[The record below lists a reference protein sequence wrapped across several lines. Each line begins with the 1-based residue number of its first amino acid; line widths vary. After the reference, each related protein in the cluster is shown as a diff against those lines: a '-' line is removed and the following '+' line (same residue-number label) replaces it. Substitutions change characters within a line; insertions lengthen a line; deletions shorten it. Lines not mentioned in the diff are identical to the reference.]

1 MNVDRRGWG
10 ISVVRARILA
20 AGLALLAAGC
30 AVLGLASHS
39 RQVALKPALSSN
51 ADGRAIS
58 RDTVPL
64 AGAAGANAEVQAR
77 ARSIFAGLPLI
88 FEPNL
93 GQGHLNPADERAKFV
108 ARGSGYS
115 LFLGSEGAILSLAS
129 RDLSRASKATAHHPI
144 MRVDSLQMKLL
155 GANRNVVLT
164 AADRLPGKSNYLIG
178 NDRSRWRTGVP
189 QFARVRYQNV
199 YPGIDLVFY
208 GNQGQLEYDFQVA
221 PGASPEQAELEF
233 NGASGLEL
241 KQGALVIRTGNG
253 SVKLE
258 APRVYQEIAGNRQ
271 PVEANFVLRGGH
283 RAGFAIGS
291 YDRSRRLIIDP
302 ILTFSTYF
310 GGSGDELA
318 TSVAVDGSFDIYLT
332 GSTTSPNLPVT
343 PLPAPGIPGAYQT
356 MLGGPGPNVYIAKI
370 IPPLGNL
377 PAGLSYV
384 TYLGGNGSDT
394 PVGIKVDGGYHPF
407 VAGTTTSTN
416 FPTSGNAY
424 QSAPQAGSS
433 GTSHVFVTQMSS
445 DGTALAYSSYLSGNG
460 TDIASGMTIDA
471 LGDLLVT
478 GTTTSTNSGTTA
490 VQFPAS
496 ALPETVAYQAAPKG
510 PIQFFLT
517 KVNTGSERQ
526 GSIAYSTYFGGG
538 TFNTAAPIAVG
549 GGVAVDT
556 SNNVYFSGTT
566 NYTYVGCAGCS
577 ATDFPILNA
586 YQPCLDQAPPS
597 TVVIA
602 PVCTY
607 SPPPTASDA
616 FVAKLN
622 LNPNTPA
629 GQQLVWSTYV
639 GGSGDDSSSGVGL
652 DPGAANVY
660 LVGTTNSLNY
670 PLGITTLSTSAS
682 FQTCLDTPVNPAAGL
697 PCPTPS
703 TTPYPTDAFVARL
716 TNPTNSISTTIPT
729 NVALNYFTYLG
740 GTSDENGL
748 AITVD
753 TASGALVTGWTTSS
767 DFPVAPATNSIQ
779 SVYGGDQDAF
789 VARINTAAVIGQ
801 TTTASWAS
809 YFGGSGTDSGTGIA
823 LDPNQ
828 NTYLAGT
835 TNSPNLQVAKPLT
848 PAQGGGYDKVGYD
861 AFVAQLGTAVS
872 LSLQGTLTLGND
884 QTFISAGNQATFT
897 YIVTNNGPDL
907 ATNLTLTDN
916 LSSAITGVP
925 VTFVSASTSS
935 GTCGGVSTNSIVS
948 CTLPSLQSGSTATVT
963 IVITPTANSNGN
975 QATFNG
981 GTVQVMSAGNIVL
994 AQTSVPAVMSDFSM
1008 QVNPTNNSVPVAGDT
1023 ATYQVQLTP
1032 HPLYTSAITVSCSNL
1047 PTQSTCAVAPSSS
1060 ITVESS
1066 SGATA
1071 TLSITTTARPVP
1083 SPTAS
1088 LFLRRFYAVWLA
1100 VPGLSLLFVGLG
1112 GSRRRRRIAGILML
1126 CALSAML
1133 LLLPACSHTNQQ
1145 PPVSGTPAGNYT
1157 ITVTATSG
1165 SDSKSQTI
1173 GLVVP

>member
-1 MNVDRRGWG
+1 VNVDCRGWG
-10 ISVVRARILA
+10 RSVVRARILA
-20 AGLALLAAGC
+20 AGLALLGAGC

-39 RQVALKPALSSN
+39 RHVAVKAALPSN
-51 ADGRAIS
+51 PDVRAIS
-58 RDTVPL
+58 QDTVPPRD
-64 AGAAGANAEVQAR
+64 APRANAEIQAR

-93 GQGHLNPADERAKFV
+93 GQGNLNPVDERAKFV

-129 RDLSRASKATAHHPI
+129 RDPSRRSKSTAHHPVL
-144 MRVDSLQMKLL
+144 RVDSLQMKLV

-164 AADRLPGKSNYLIG
+164 SADRLPGTSNYLIG
-178 NDRSRWRTGVP
+178 DDPSRWRTGVP

-199 YPGIDLVFY
+199 YPGVDLVFY

-221 PGASPEQAELEF
+221 PGANAEQAELEF
-233 NGASGLEL
+233 NGASGLALDE
-241 KQGALVIRTGNG
+241 GGLVIRTGNG
-253 SVKLE
+253 NVKLE
-258 APRVYQEIAGNRQ
+258 APRVYQEIAGKRR
-271 PVEANFVLRGGH
+271 PVEANFVLRGSH

-291 YDRSRRLIIDP
+291 YDRSRALIIDP

-310 GGSGDELA
+310 GGSGDELS

-332 GSTTSPNLPVT
+332 GSTTSPDLPVT
-343 PLPAPGIPGAYQT
+343 SPVVQST
-356 MLGGPGPNVYIAKI
+356 LGGAGPNVYIAKI

-416 FPTSGNAY
+416 FPTTATAY
-424 QSAPQAGSS
+424 QTAPQSGST
-433 GTSHVFVTQMSS
+433 GTSHVFAAQLSS
-445 DGTALAYSSYLSGNG
+445 DGSALAYSSYLSGNG
-460 TDIASGMTIDA
+460 TDVASGMTIDA
-471 LGDLLVT
+471 LGNLFVT
-478 GTTTSTNSGTTA
+478 GSTTSTNSGTTD

-496 ALPETVAYQAAPKG
+496 SLPETVAYQAAPKG

-517 KVNTGSERQ
+517 KVNTGSQRQ

-538 TFNTAAPIAVG
+538 TFNTATPIAVG

-586 YQPCLDQAPPS
+586 YQPCLDQPPPS
-597 TVVIA
+597 VIVI
-602 PVCTY
+602 PPTCTY
-607 SPPPTASDA
+607 APPPTASDA

-622 LNPNTPA
+622 LNPNTPP

-639 GGSGDDSSSGVGL
+639 GGTGDDSSSGVGL

-660 LVGTTNSLNY
+660 LVGTTDSLNF

-682 FQTCLDTPVNPAAGL
+682 FQTCLDTPVNPAAGSA
-697 PCPTPS
+697 CPTPP
-703 TTPYPTDAFVARL
+703 TPFPTDAFVARL
-716 TNPTNSISTTIPT
+716 TNPTNTTPTTTPT
-729 NVALNYFTYLG
+729 NVALNYFSYLG
-740 GTSDENGL
+740 GTSNENGL

-753 TASGALVTGWTTSS
+753 SASGALVTGWTTSS

-779 SVYGGDQDAF
+779 SVYGGNQDAF

-801 TTTASWAS
+801 TTSASWAS

-823 LDPNQ
+823 LDANQ
-828 NTYLAGT
+828 DTYLAGT
-835 TNSPNLQVAKPLT
+835 TNSTNLQVAKPLSS
-848 PAQGGGYDKVGYD
+848 AQGGGYKGGYD

-872 LSLQGTLTLGND
+872 LSLQGTLTLGNN

-916 LSSAITGVP
+916 LSPSITGVP

-1008 QVNPTNNSVPVAGDT
+1008 QVNQSNNSVAVAGDT

-1047 PTQSTCAVAPSSS
+1047 PTQSTCAVAPNSS
-1060 ITVESS
+1060 ITVASS
-1066 SGATA
+1066 GGATA

-1088 LFLRRFYAVWLA
+1088 LLMRRFYAVWLGI
-1100 VPGLSLLFVGLG
+1100 PGLSLLFVGMG
-1112 GSRRRRRIAGILML
+1112 GNRRRRRIAGILML
-1126 CALSAML
+1126 CAMSAL
-1133 LLLPACSHTNQQ
+1133 LLVIPACSHSNQQ

>member
-1 MNVDRRGWG
+1 VNVDCRGWG
-10 ISVVRARILA
+10 MSVVRARILV
-20 AGLALLAAGC
+20 AGLALLGAGC
-30 AVLGLASHS
+30 AVLGLAHS
-39 RQVALKPALSSN
+39 RHVALKAAVSSN
-51 ADGRAIS
+51 PDVRAIP
-58 RDTVPL
+58 RVTVPL
-64 AGAAGANAEVQAR
+64 GDAPGANAEIQAL
-77 ARSIFAGLPLI
+77 ARSIFTGLPLI

-93 GQGHLNPADERAKFV
+93 GQGNLNPADERAKFV

-129 RDLSRASKATAHHPI
+129 RDLSRASKSTAHHP
-144 MRVDSLQMKLL
+144 MVRVDSLQMKLV
-155 GANRNVVLT
+155 GANRKGVLT
-164 AADRLPGKSNYLIG
+164 SADRLPGKSNYIVG
-178 NDRSRWRTGVP
+178 NDPSRWRTGIP
-189 QFARVRYQNV
+189 QFARVRYENV

-221 PGASPEQAELEF
+221 PGANPEQAELEF
-233 NGASGLEL
+233 NGTSGLEL
-241 KQGALVIRTGNG
+241 YQGALVIRTGNG

-271 PVEANFVLRGGH
+271 PVGANFVLRGGN

-291 YDRSRRLIIDP
+291 YDRSRALVIDP
-302 ILTFSTYF
+302 ILSFSTYF
-310 GGSGDELA
+310 GGSGDELS
-318 TSVAVDGSFDIYLT
+318 TSVAVDGSFDIYLA

-343 PLPAPGIPGAYQT
+343 PLPSPGKAGAFQT
-356 MLGGPGPNVYIAKI
+356 MLGGAGPNVYIAKI

-384 TYLGGNGSDT
+384 TYLGGDGSDT
-394 PVGIKVDGGYHPF
+394 PVGIKVDGGYHAF

-416 FPTSGNAY
+416 FPTTGNAY
-424 QSAPQAGSS
+424 QNPPQS
-433 GTSHVFVTQMSS
+433 GTHVFVTQLSS
-445 DGTALAYSSYLSGNG
+445 DGTALAYSSYLAGNG
-460 TDIASGMTIDA
+460 TDMASGMTIDA
-471 LGDLLVT
+471 LGDLFVT
-478 GTTTSTNSGTTA
+478 GTTTSTNSGSTS

-496 ALPETVAYQAAPKG
+496 ALPETVAFQPAPKG
-510 PIQFFLT
+510 PLQFFLT

-538 TFNTAAPIAVG
+538 TFNTANPVALG

-586 YQPCLDQAPPS
+586 YQPCLDQAPLP
-597 TVVIA
+597 TYPI
-602 PVCTY
+602 PPLCTY
-607 SPPPTASDA
+607 SPAPTASDA

-660 LVGTTNSLNY
+660 LVGTTNSINY

-682 FQTCLDTPVNPAAGL
+682 FQTCLDTPVNPTAGS

-716 TNPTNSISTTIPT
+716 TNPTNAISTPIPT
-729 NVALNYFTYLG
+729 NVALNYFSYLG

-779 SVYGGDQDAF
+779 SVYGGAQDAF

-801 TTTASWAS
+801 TTSASWAS
-809 YFGGSGTDSGTGIA
+809 YFGGSGADSGTGIA
-823 LDPNQ
+823 LDANQ

-835 TNSPNLQVAKPLT
+835 TNSTNLQVAKPLT
-848 PAQGGGYDKVGYD
+848 PAQGGGYQGGYD

-872 LSLQGTLTLGND
+872 LSLQGTLTLGNN

-1008 QVNPTNNSVPVAGDT
+1008 QVSPTNNSVPVAGDT

-1047 PTQSTCAVAPSSS
+1047 PTQSTCALAPSTS

-1088 LFLRRFYAVWLA
+1088 LLLRRFYAVWLGI
-1100 VPGLSLLFVGLG
+1100 PGLSLLFVGMG
-1112 GSRRRRRIAGILML
+1112 GNRRRRRIAGILML
-1126 CALSAML
+1126 CVISAMPL

-1157 ITVTATSG
+1157 VTVTATSG

>member
-1 MNVDRRGWG
+1 VNVDCRGWG
-10 ISVVRARILA
+10 MSVVRARILA
-20 AGLALLAAGC
+20 AGLALLGAGC

-39 RQVALKPALSSN
+39 RHLAPKAALSPD
-51 ADGRAIS
+51 AEVRAIS
-58 RDTVPL
+58 PDTVRL
-64 AGAAGANAEVQAR
+64 GDASRANAEIQAR

-93 GQGHLNPADERAKFV
+93 GQGNLNPADERAKFV

-129 RDLSRASKATAHHPI
+129 LDRARASKSTAQHPI
-144 MRVDSLQMKLL
+144 VRVDSLQMKLV
-155 GANRNVVLT
+155 GASRKVVLT
-164 AADRLPGKSNYLIG
+164 AADRLPGKSNYIVG
-178 NDRSRWRTGVP
+178 SDPSRWRTGVP
-189 QFARVRYQNV
+189 QFARVRYENV

-241 KQGALVIRTGNG
+241 SQGALVIRTGNR
-253 SVKLE
+253 SIKLE
-258 APRVYQEIAGNRQ
+258 APRVYQEVAGNRQ
-271 PVEANFVLRGGH
+271 PVEANFVLRGSK

-291 YDRSRRLIIDP
+291 YDRSRTLIIDP
-302 ILTFSTYF
+302 VLSFSTYF
-310 GGSGDELA
+310 GGSGDELS
-318 TSVAVDGSFDIYLT
+318 TSVAVDGSFNIYLS

-343 PLPAPGIPGAYQT
+343 AGVVQPT
-356 MLGGPGPNVYIAKI
+356 LGGPGPNVYIAKI

-433 GTSHVFVTQMSS
+433 GTSHVFVTQLSS

-471 LGDLLVT
+471 LGDLIVT
-478 GTTTSTNSGTTA
+478 GTTTSTNSGSTQ

-496 ALPETVAYQAAPKG
+496 ALPETVAYQGAPKG
-510 PIQFFLT
+510 PIQFFVT

-538 TFNTAAPIAVG
+538 TFNTATPTAVG

-586 YQPCLDQAPPS
+586 YQPCLDQAPPA
-597 TVVIA
+597 TVVIP

-660 LVGTTNSLNY
+660 LVGTTNSINY

-682 FQTCLDTPVNPAAGL
+682 FQTCLDTPVNPAAGT

-703 TTPYPTDAFVARL
+703 TSPYPTDAFVARL
-716 TNPTNSISTTIPT
+716 TNPTNTTSTPIPT
-729 NVALNYFTYLG
+729 NVALNYFSYLG
-740 GTSDENGL
+740 GSSDENGL

-767 DFPVAPATNSIQ
+767 DFPVAPPTNSIQ
-779 SVYGGDQDAF
+779 SVYGGNQDAF

-801 TTTASWAS
+801 TTSASWAS

-823 LDPNQ
+823 LDANQ

-835 TNSPNLQVAKPLT
+835 TNSTNLQVAKPLT
-848 PAQGGGYDKVGYD
+848 PAQGGGYQGGYD

-872 LSLQGTLTLGND
+872 LSLQGTLTLGNN

-948 CTLPSLQSGSTATVT
+948 CSLPSLQSGSTATVT

-1008 QVNPTNNSVPVAGDT
+1008 QVSPTNNSVPVAGDT

-1032 HPLYTSAITVSCSNL
+1032 HPLYTSAITISCSNL
-1047 PTQSTCAVAPSSS
+1047 PTQSTCALAPSTS

-1088 LFLRRFYAVWLA
+1088 LLLRRFYAVWLGI
-1100 VPGLSLLFVGLG
+1100 PGLSLLFVGMG
-1112 GSRRRRRIAGILML
+1112 GNRRRRRIAGILML
-1126 CALSAML
+1126 CVMSAML
-1133 LLLPACSHTNQQ
+1133 LLLPACSHTTQQ

>member
-1 MNVDRRGWG
+1 M
-10 ISVVRARILA
+10 SVVRARVLA
-20 AGLALLAAGC
+20 AGLALLGAGC
-30 AVLGLASHS
+30 AVLGLAFHPQHGAVKASVS
-39 RQVALKPALSSN
+39 GN
-51 ADGRAIS
+51 ADVRAIS
-58 RDTVPL
+58 QDTVPPSDGTP
-64 AGAAGANAEVQAR
+64 AKAEIQAR

-93 GQGHLNPADERAKFV
+93 GQGNLNPSDERAKFV

-115 LFLGSEGAILSLAS
+115 LFFGSEGAILSLAS
-129 RDLSRASKATAHHPI
+129 RDLGPSSKSTAHHPVV
-144 MRVDSLQMKLL
+144 RVDSLEMKLV
-155 GANRNVVLT
+155 GANRNLVLSP
-164 AADRLPGKSNYLIG
+164 ADRLPGQSNYIIG
-178 NDRSRWRTGVP
+178 KDASRWRTGVP

-199 YPGIDLVFY
+199 YPGVDLVFY

-221 PGASPEQAELEF
+221 AGANPEQAELEF
-233 NGASGLEL
+233 NGASGLAVHD
-241 KQGALVIRTGNG
+241 GGLVIRTGKG

-258 APRVYQEIAGNRQ
+258 APRVYQEIAGNRR
-271 PVEANFVLRGGH
+271 PVDGNFVLRGSN
-283 RAGFAIGS
+283 RAGFAIGP
-291 YDRSRRLIIDP
+291 YDRSRALIIDP

-310 GGSGDELA
+310 GGSGDELS
-318 TSVAVDGSFDIYLT
+318 TSVAVDGSFDLYLT
-332 GSTTSPNLPVT
+332 GSTTSPD
-343 PLPAPGIPGAYQT
+343 LPATPGVFQSSLKA
-356 MLGGPGPNVYIAKI
+356 PGPNVYVAKI
-370 IPPLGNL
+370 IPALGNS
-377 PAGLSYV
+377 PANLSYV
-384 TYLGGNGSDT
+384 TYLGGSGSDT
-394 PVGIKVDGGYHPF
+394 PVGIRVDGGYHAF
-407 VAGTTTSTN
+407 VAGTTTSPD
-416 FPTSGNAY
+416 FPTSSTAY
-424 QSAPQAGSS
+424 QNAPQPGSS
-433 GTSHVFVTQMSS
+433 GTSHVFVTQLSG
-445 DGTALAYSSYLSGNG
+445 DGSALPYSSYLSGNG
-460 TDIASGMTIDA
+460 TDVASGMTIDS
-471 LGDLLVT
+471 LGDLFVT
-478 GTTTSTNSGTTA
+478 GTTTSTNSGTTS

-496 ALPETVAYQAAPKG
+496 TLPETVAYQAAPKG

-517 KVNTGSERQ
+517 KVNTGSTRQ

-538 TFNTAAPIAVG
+538 TFNTATPVAVG

-566 NYTYVGCAGCS
+566 NYTYAGCSGCS

-586 YQPCLDQAPPS
+586 FQPCLNQPPPPTQS
-597 TVVIA
+597 IP
-602 PVCTY
+602 PVCTNT
-607 SPPPTASDA
+607 PAPTASDA
-616 FVAKLN
+616 FAARLN
-622 LNPNTPA
+622 LNPNTPP

-639 GGSGDDSSSGVGL
+639 GGAGDDSSSGVGL

-660 LVGTTNSLNY
+660 LVGTTDSLNL

-682 FQTCLDTPVNPAAGL
+682 FQTCLDTPVNPPAGTA
-697 PCPTPS
+697 CPTPTS
-703 TTPYPTDAFVARL
+703 PYPTDAFVARL
-716 TNPTNSISTTIPT
+716 TNPLNPAGTIIPT
-729 NVALNYFTYLG
+729 NVALNYFSYLG
-740 GTSDENGL
+740 GTSNENGL

-753 TASGALVTGWTTSS
+753 SAAGALVTGWTTSS

-779 SVYGGDQDAF
+779 SVYGGAQDAF

-809 YFGGSGTDSGTGIA
+809 YFGGSGADSGTGIA
-823 LDPNQ
+823 LDANQ

-835 TNSPNLQVAKPLT
+835 TNSTNLQVAKPLT
-848 PAQGGGYDKVGYD
+848 GAQGGGYKGGYD
-861 AFVAQLGTAVS
+861 AFVAQLGIAVS
-872 LSLQGTLTLGND
+872 LSLQGTLTLGNN

-916 LSSAITGVP
+916 LSPSITGVP

-963 IVITPTANSNGN
+963 IVITPTSNSNGN

-1008 QVNPTNNSVPVAGDT
+1008 QVSPTNNSVAVAGDT

-1032 HPLYTSAITVSCSNL
+1032 HPLFTSAITVSCSNL
-1047 PTQSTCAVAPSSS
+1047 PTQTACAVAPNSS
-1060 ITVESS
+1060 ITVASS

-1071 TLSITTTARPVP
+1071 TISITTTARPVP

-1088 LFLRRFYAVWLA
+1088 RFMRHFYAVWLGI
-1100 VPGLSLLFVGLG
+1100 PGLSLLFVGMG
-1112 GSRRRRRIAGILML
+1112 GNRRRRRIAGILML
-1126 CALSAML
+1126 CAMSL
-1133 LLLPACSHTNQQ
+1133 LLLIPACSHTNQQ
-1145 PPVSGTPAGNYT
+1145 APVSGTPAGNYT
-1157 ITVTATSG
+1157 ITVTAASG

>member
-1 MNVDRRGWG
+1 M
-10 ISVVRARILA
+10 VRARILA
-20 AGLALLAAGC
+20 AGLALLGAGC

-39 RQVALKPALSSN
+39 RHVAVKAALPPNSAVAATSP
-51 ADGRAIS
+51 
-58 RDTVPL
+58 DTVPL
-64 AGAAGANAEVQAR
+64 RDARPGNPELQAR

-93 GQGHLNPADERAKFV
+93 GQGNLNPSDERAKFV

-115 LFLGSEGAILSLAS
+115 LFFGSEGAILSLAS
-129 RDLSRASKATAHHPI
+129 RDLSRGAKSSARHPV
-144 MRVDSLQMKLL
+144 MRIDSLQMKLV
-155 GANRNVVLT
+155 GANPNVVLT
-164 AADRLPGKSNYLIG
+164 SADRLPGNSNYFIG
-178 NDRSRWRTGVP
+178 NDPSRWRRRVP
-189 QFARVRYQNV
+189 QFARVRYENV
-199 YPGIDLVFY
+199 YPGVDLVFY
-208 GNQGQLEYDFQVA
+208 GNQGRLEYDFQVA
-221 PGASPEQAELEF
+221 AGANPEQAELQF

-241 KQGALVIRTGNG
+241 SQGGLVIRTGNG

-271 PVEANFVLRGGH
+271 PVEANFVLRGSN
-283 RAGFAIGS
+283 RAGFAVGA
-291 YDRSRRLIIDP
+291 YDRSRALIIDP

-310 GGSGDELA
+310 GGTGDELA

-332 GSTTSPNLPVT
+332 GSTTSPDLPVT
-343 PLPAPGIPGAYQT
+343 PGVFQST
-356 MLGGPGPNVYIAKI
+356 LGGAGPNVYVAKI

-424 QSAPQAGSS
+424 QNAPQTGST
-433 GTSHVFVTQMSS
+433 GTSHVFVTQLSS
-445 DGTALAYSSYLSGNG
+445 DATALAYSSYLSGNG
-460 TDIASGMTIDA
+460 TDVASGMTIDS

-496 ALPETVAYQAAPKG
+496 SLPETVAYQAAPKG
-510 PIQFFLT
+510 PIQFFVT
-517 KVNTGSERQ
+517 KVNTGSTRQ

-538 TFNTAAPIAVG
+538 TFNTATPVAVG

-586 YQPCLDQAPPS
+586 YQPCLDQPPPAVVTIGAP
-597 TVVIA
+597 
-602 PVCTY
+602 CTY
-607 SPPPTASDA
+607 PSPPPTASDA

-660 LVGTTNSLNY
+660 LVGTTNSPNY

-682 FQTCLDTPVNPAAGL
+682 FQTCLDTPVNPPAGTA
-697 PCPTPS
+697 CTPPA

-716 TNPTNSISTTIPT
+716 TNPTNAIGTTTPT
-729 NVALNYFTYLG
+729 NVALNYFSYLG
-740 GTSDENGL
+740 GTSNENGL
-748 AITVD
+748 AIAVD
-753 TASGALVTGWTTSS
+753 SASGALVTGWTTSS

-779 SVYGGDQDAF
+779 SIYGGAQDAF

-823 LDPNQ
+823 LDANQ

-835 TNSPNLQVAKPLT
+835 TNSTNLQVAKPLS
-848 PAQGGGYDKVGYD
+848 PAQGGGYKGGYD
-861 AFVAQLGTAVS
+861 AFVAQLGVAVS
-872 LSLQGTLTLGND
+872 LSLQGTLTLGNN
-884 QTFISAGNQATFT
+884 QTFISAGNPATFT

-916 LSSAITGVP
+916 LSPSITGVP
-925 VTFVSASTSS
+925 VTFGSASTSS

-948 CTLPSLQSGSTATVT
+948 CTLPSLQAGSTATVT

-1008 QVNPTNNSVPVAGDT
+1008 QVSPTNNSVAVAGDT

-1032 HPLYTSAITVSCSNL
+1032 HPLYTSSITVSCTNL
-1047 PTQSTCAVAPSSS
+1047 PTQSTCAVAPNSS

-1088 LFLRRFYAVWLA
+1088 RFMRHFYAVWLGI
-1100 VPGLSLLFVGLG
+1100 PGLSLLFVGMG
-1112 GSRRRRRIAGILML
+1112 GNRRRRRIAQILML
-1126 CALSAML
+1126 CAMSVL
-1133 LLLPACSHTNQQ
+1133 LLLLIPACSHTNQQ
-1145 PPVSGTPAGNYT
+1145 APVSGTPAGNYT